1 MEPPSAALW
10 LTPSSII
17 PTDVSLIN
25 ELLHKV
31 QQLWIRMN
39 AKVQLMIMKHAAFF
53 FFCLK
58 KSVSAAILFQDLWD
72 MCMINGMLLKYYH

>member
-39 AKVQLMIMKHAAFF
+39 AKVQLMIMKHAVSF